1 MIISATFS
9 KPGDGVFQKF
19 GKEYLRIKAKVVN
32 TEGKTSYFLEAFTE
46 KQAFH
51 FNKTEEE
58 MWAFIEENAGITF
71 KACVIRTE
79 NEETQILANKKGKIT
94 RIVKKIG
101 IAGECTKG
109 KAGAVVTPLNEGT
122 EKTNRSGKYADS
134 TSRLKNT
141 AGGVKNSSGNSKN
154 YIIPEGTPVPFLV
167 LLGIMTPEGRVIAS
181 KYDKF
186 RQINRFL
193 EFIDDILPQV
203 LALKEKEAKNI
214 TETGIETTV
223 LNGQRT
229 SDTMEPLSPL
239 NIVDFGCGKSYL
251 TFAVQYFLTSLRN
264 VPCRIFGLDLKQDVI
279 DYCNSI
285 AQKLKLENLLF
296 KTGNIQEHKSEEN
309 TDIIIT
315 LHACDTATDFALDY
329 AVKHN
334 CKAILSVPCCQHEVN
349 AQLDENIKKWK
360 KIKTAGTGSNATGT
374 AEAEECASETAES
387 TPTANSEI
395 KQSAIPED
403 FSLLLKY
410 GIAKERFSALLT
422 DVIRCDYLE
431 KQGYSVQL
439 MEFINMENTPK
450 NLLIR
455 AVKKTGGNAGAQNS
469 DTGSTKKTAGG
480 KTAGTGGNKT
490 CLKSRPKITETLN
503 IRPKI
508 LEL

>member
-9 KPGDGVFQKF
+9 KPTAGVFQKF

-32 TEGKTSYFLEAFTE
+32 TEGKSSYFLEAFTE

-79 NEETQILANKKGKIT
+79 NEESQILANKKGKIT
-94 RIVKKIG
+94 KIVKKLPAPEQIEKFSDQALSQKVEG
-101 IAGECTKG
+101 LNQAGQ
-109 KAGAVVTPLNEGT
+109 N
-122 EKTNRSGKYADS
+122 KYKDS
-134 TSRLKNT
+134 TSRLFKHAEEINNHQT
-141 AGGVKNSSGNSKN
+141 NRPISSSKN
-154 YIIPEGTPVPFLV
+154 YIIPEGRPVPFLV

-203 LALKEKEAKNI
+203 LALKEKEEKNKAETG
-214 TETGIETTV
+214 TETTGH
-223 LNGQRT
+223 NGQHT
-229 SDTMEPLSPL
+229 WDSQEPLSPL

-251 TFAVQYFLTSLRN
+251 TFAVQYFLTSVRKL
-264 VPCRIFGLDLKQDVI
+264 PCKIFGLDLKQDVI

-296 KTGNIQEHKSEEN
+296 KSGNIQEHKSQEN
-309 TDIIIT
+309 ADIIIT

-349 AQLDENIKKWK
+349 AQLDENLKKWK
-360 KIKTAGTGSNATGT
+360 KKNVERLSSCPSERLERPETKEDRPSAT
-374 AEAEECASETAES
+374 
-387 TPTANSEI
+387 SEI
-395 KQSAIPED
+395 PESAIPED

-455 AVKKTGGNAGAQNS
+455 AVKKAAVNAKTQKA
-469 DTGSTKKTAGG
+469 DTESRKEREDGERAETAGE
-480 KTAGTGGNKT
+480 KDF
-490 CLKSRPKITETLN
+490 CLESRPKITKTLE